1 MNRWNEPDAAGLDD
15 FGLLLYTSHLLG
27 EDPSLVVWGGGNT
40 SLKRRERDFRGH
52 EVETLWIKASGF
64 DLKTISREGFV
75 ALRLEPLR
83 ELLSRERLSDG
94 EMLEWLQHCLL
105 DAAAPRPSVETLLHA
120 FLPYHYVSH
129 THPDAIIA
137 LTTLPDG
144 ETCVSQALGGGAV
157 AIPYIHPG
165 LAVALQAH
173 RALEGQPEAR
183 GIVLERHGLVTFG
196 ETAREAY
203 ESTADLV
210 RQAEG
215 YIARRRRSVA
225 STPATSL
232 EDGTLPVGRGLA
244 DRRGRRGTSPRPTD
258 ARSVHAMILAALRGA
273 LCPQR
278 NGVVVLDSDR
288 RVLELLASP
297 EVVARTQL
305 GPATPDHLIRTK
317 LRPLVLQLGDSSDVE
332 RISHDARAGVEAYVR
347 EYEAYFR
354 RHAGEGV
361 AMLAPYP
368 RIVLLPDLGM
378 AATGRDRHEAIV
390 ARDTYRR
397 TLEVIDHSLAL
408 GPYQPP
414 SEQELFEMEYWP
426 LQLHKL
432 GLNASPAQE
441 GLLAGRVALVTGAAS
456 GIGRAVARRL
466 AGEGAHVAVA
476 DVDAAGARAVA
487 AEIEATV
494 GGNTP
499 LAVPMDVTSETAVR
513 RGIEAALLQY
523 GGLDIVVSNAG
534 LLHSARVREL
544 RLEDWERSFAI
555 NARGH
560 FLVAREALRALH
572 LQGPG
577 GCFVFVASKNVFGPG
592 AEFGAYS
599 AAKAA
604 EAQLAK
610 VLALE
615 EGPNG
620 IRVNI
625 VSPDAVFTGS
635 RAWSEEVRRSRAA
648 AHGIAPEELESFYA
662 ARNLLRVRILPEDVA
677 EAVLFLASDR
687 SAKITGCTITV
698 DGGVREAFP
707 R

>member
-1 MNRWNEPDAAGLDD
+1 MNRWNDTETKGLDD

-40 SLKRRERDFRGH
+40 SLKRSERDFRGH

-64 DLKTISREGFV
+64 DLKNIGREGFV

-83 ELLSRERLSDG
+83 ELLGRDRLSDR
-94 EMLEWLQHCLL
+94 EMLGWLQHCLL
-105 DAAAPRPSVETLLHA
+105 DATAPRPSVETLLHA
-120 FLPYHYVSH
+120 FLPHRFVNH

-137 LTTLPDG
+137 LTTLTDG
-144 ETCVSQALGGGAV
+144 ETCVDEALGGAAV
-157 AIPYIHPG
+157 TIPYIHPG

-173 RALEGQPEAR
+173 RALEGQPRAR

-203 ESTADLV
+203 ERTTDLV
-210 RQAEG
+210 RRAER
-215 YIARRRRSVA
+215 YIGRRRRSIALTPVPVERGLIPRHPRRATRARATDA
-225 STPATSL
+225 STQ
-232 EDGTLPVGRGLA
+232 
-244 DRRGRRGTSPRPTD
+244 
-258 ARSVHAMILAALRGA
+258 AMILAVLRGA
-273 LCPQR
+273 LCPGR

-317 LRPLVLQLGDSSDVE
+317 LRPLVLPFDDWSDVE
-332 RISHDARAGVEAYVR
+332 RVSQSARDGVESYVQ
-347 EYEAYFR
+347 EYGAYFR

-368 RIVLLPDLGM
+368 RIVLLPGLGLV
-378 AATGRDRHEAIV
+378 ATGRDRHEALV

-408 GPYQPP
+408 GPYRPP

-426 LQLHKL
+426 LQLRKL
-432 GLNASPAQE
+432 GLDASPARLGE
-441 GLLAGRVALVTGAAS
+441 MAGRVALVTGAAS
-456 GIGRAVARRL
+456 GIGRAVARLL
-466 AGEGAHVAVA
+466 AGEGAHVVVT
-476 DVDAAGARAVA
+476 DVDAAGAEAVA

-494 GGNTP
+494 AGNAP
-499 LAVPMDVTSETAVR
+499 LAVTMDVTDEASVR
-513 RGIEAALLQY
+513 RGIEAALLHY
-523 GGLDIVVSNAG
+523 GALDIVVSNAG
-534 LLHSARVREL
+534 ILHSARVREL

-615 EGPNG
+615 EGSSG

-648 AHGIAPEELESFYA
+648 AHGIATEELEGFYA

-687 SAKITGCTITV
+687 SSKITGCTISV